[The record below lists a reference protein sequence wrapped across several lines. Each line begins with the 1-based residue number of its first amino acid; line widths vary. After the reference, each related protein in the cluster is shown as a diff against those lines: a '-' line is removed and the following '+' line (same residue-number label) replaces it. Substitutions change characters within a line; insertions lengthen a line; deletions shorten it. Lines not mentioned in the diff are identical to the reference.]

1 MRILHTSDWHLGKTL
16 HGLDLIEH
24 QRAFIEDL
32 LTIVDD
38 QRVDCVIVAGDVF
51 DKALPSVDAVSLFSD
66 GLTRIADK
74 CAVVVTSGNHDSAIR
89 LGAGSALYR
98 AGVHVVTEPTSA
110 CDQLDLQVGDVRLR
124 IYPIPYLDPDHCR
137 NLFGGAEPLAR
148 SHAAVMSAAIDRI
161 WNHDK
166 TLTIEPHARIAVA
179 HAFVTGGEKCD
190 SERDISVGGVD
201 AVPAETFAGFDY
213 VALGHLHRPQRVST
227 ELPIRY
233 SGSPLRYSF
242 SEENQHKSVYLIDV
256 DTTGVRSIQT
266 IELVQPRC
274 MVTVTG
280 TFEEVTDPPTVL
292 AHTDSWARVIVTDA
306 RRPERLVERIKELFP
321 FALSIIHEP
330 AGVVPQQTIGP
341 RTVDLRDPV
350 TVAAD
355 FVDAVTSAPP
365 SEDELSVLRDA
376 YEVARLQT

>member
-16 HGLDLIEH
+16 HGLDLIEY
-24 QRAFIEDL
+24 QRAFVDEL
-32 LTIVDD
+32 LAIVED
-38 QRVDCVIVAGDVF
+38 QRIDCVILAGDVF
-51 DKALPSVDAVSLFSD
+51 DKALPSVDAVSLFSG

-98 AGVHVVTEPTSA
+98 AGVHVVTEPTAA

-137 NLFGGAEPLAR
+137 SIFGGEEPLAR
-148 SHAAVMSAAIDRI
+148 SHAAVMGAAIERI
-161 WNHDK
+161 WEHDK
-166 TLTIEPHARIAVA
+166 TLAIEPHARIAVA
-179 HAFVTGGEKCD
+179 HAFVTGGERSD

-201 AVPAETFAGFDY
+201 AIPAEIFAGFDY
-213 VALGHLHRPQRVST
+213 VALGHLHRPQCVAADM
-227 ELPIRY
+227 PIRY

-242 SEENQHKSVYLIDV
+242 SEESQRKSVYVVDV
-256 DTTGVRSIQT
+256 DTSGVRSVQA
-266 IELVQPRC
+266 IELVQPRG
-274 MVTVTG
+274 MITLTG
-280 TFEEVTDPPTVL
+280 TFEEISHPQTVT
-292 AHTDSWARVIVTDA
+292 AHADSWARIVVNDA
-306 RRPERLVERIKELFP
+306 KRPERLVERMKELFP
-321 FALSIIHEP
+321 FALSIVHEP
-330 AGVVPQQTIGP
+330 SGAIPKQTIGP

-365 SEDELSVLRDA
+365 SEDELIVLRDA
-376 YEVARLQT
+376 YEIARLNT